1 LTPPPRSPNDTAHRR
16 RSARQTRD
24 RLARAALELFTTR
37 GFHATTTPLIAARA
51 GVAEGTIYRHFPS
64 KDDLLNE
71 VFRAAVRALAE
82 PAKSADP
89 AWPCRRRLDH
99 IVDRWMATAT
109 REPALVRLVFST
121 TFTDMLDERSRGALR
136 DLRGLIEQT
145 IAAGKATGAVRRGA
159 AELWADIWLRLVL
172 LLLERIAA
180 GTWQPGDVATTQV
193 RQAAWDAIRTEDVP
207 MASEGA
213 TIPNPSTGETS

>member
-1 LTPPPRSPNDTAHRR
+1 LTPPSRSPSEPAHGR

-71 VFRAAVRALAE
+71 VFRAAVRALTE
-82 PAKSADP
+82 PVKGADP
-89 AWPCRRRLDH
+89 AWPCRARLDH

-109 REPALVRLVFST
+109 REPALIRLVFST
-121 TFTDMLDERSRGALR
+121 AFADMLDERSRAALR

-145 IAAGKATGAVRRGA
+145 IAAGKAAGAVRRGA

-172 LLLERIAA
+172 LPLERVAA
-180 GTWQPGDVATTQV
+180 GTWQPGDAATMQV

-207 MASEGA
+207 PAAGDA
-213 TIPNPSTGETS
+213 TIPNPSTGETA